1 MNRRRFLRHSALAVG
16 GLAAAPLVRRPVW
29 AQGTAPAVVAPDA
42 ARPAIPYGVQSGD
55 VLSDRA
61 IVWSRTDR
69 PARMYVEWARSDS
82 FRDASRVVGPAAL
95 ADSDFTARVDLT
107 GLPAGQQIFYRVHF
121 EDLANLKIVSA
132 PVVGRFRT
140 PAQSRRTVSFAFS
153 GDEAGQGWGI
163 NTAWGGMKLYEAMR
177 TTNPDFFIHS
187 GDQIYAD
194 GPIKAEVALD
204 DGTIWRNVTTPA
216 KAKVAE
222 SLEEFRGNFA
232 YNLLDEHKRRFCAEV
247 PVLVQWDDHET
258 RNNWYPGQTLG
269 DERYKVKS
277 ASLLAAFAKR
287 AMFEYNPF
295 RFDPID
301 PERVYRSFSHGPSL
315 DVFMLDE
322 RSYRGPNTPNRQ
334 TVLDDESAFLG
345 AAQLRWLKQA
355 LLASRATWK
364 VIASDMPISIVVP
377 DLNPDVPKG
386 TYEAWANGDHGAP
399 LGRELEL
406 ASLFGFIKQH
416 GIKNVVWVTADVHY
430 ASASYYD
437 PKSAPF
443 TSFTPFWEFVAGPIN
458 AGTFGPGEIDRT
470 FGPDVKYSSAPPGMK
485 QNRPPTDGM
494 QYFGLAKIDGATE
507 VLTVSLNDVTGKTLY
522 KIDVK
527 PA

>member
-1 MNRRRFLRHSALAVG
+1 MNRRRFLGQSALAIG
-16 GLAAAPLVRRPVW
+16 GLAATSLARRPVW
-29 AQGTAPAVVAPDA
+29 AQGTAPAVVTPDA
-42 ARPAIPYGVQSGD
+42 MRPAIPYGVQSGD
-55 VLSDRA
+55 VTSDRA

-69 PARMYVEWARSDS
+69 PARLHVEWATSDS
-82 FRDASRVVGPAAL
+82 FRDAARVVGPAAL
-95 ADSDFTARVDLT
+95 ADSDFTARVDLV
-107 GLPAGQQIFYRVHF
+107 GLPAGQQIFYRV
-121 EDLANLKIVSA
+121 
-132 PVVGRFRT
+132 R
-140 PAQSRRTVSFAFS
+140 FAFS

-177 TTNPDFFIHS
+177 STNPDFFIHA

-194 GPIKAEVALD
+194 GPIKAEVTLD
-204 DGTIWRNVTTPA
+204 DGTLWRNVTTPA

-232 YNLLDEHKRRFCAEV
+232 YNLLDDNKRRFCAEV
-247 PVLVQWDDHET
+247 PLLVQWDDHET
-258 RNNWYPGQTLG
+258 RNNWYPGQTLR
-269 DERYKVKS
+269 DDRYKVKS

-315 DVFMLDE
+315 EVFMLDE

-334 TVLDDESAFLG
+334 TVLDDESAF
-345 AAQLRWLKQA
+345 
-355 LLASRATWK
+355 LASRATWK

-406 ASLFGFIKQH
+406 SSLFGFIKQNR
-416 GIKNVVWVTADVHY
+416 IKNVVWVTADVHY
-430 ASASYYD
+430 ASATYYD
-437 PKSAPF
+437 PGRAQF
-443 TSFTPFWEFVAGPIN
+443 TGFTPFWEFVAGPIN

-485 QNRPPTDGM
+485 QNRPPIDGM
-494 QYFGLAKIDGATE
+494 QYFGLAKIDGTTE
-507 VLTVSLNDVTGKTLY
+507 VLTVSLNDLTGKTLY
-522 KIDVK
+522 KVDVR
-527 PA
+527 PV